1 MKGFRFIGIA
11 SVKAGGLKILGLYG
25 RMEMTTDIY
34 KLQVAI
40 NFLDDLSNQM
50 KDIVKPKIRYKI
62 RMLRELLI
70 DIIKYI

>member
-1 MKGFRFIGIA
+1 
-11 SVKAGGLKILGLYG
+11 
-25 RMEMTTDIY
+25 MTTDIY

-50 KDIVKPKIRYKI
+50 KDIVKPEIRHKI